1 MGGGGGGG
9 RGEPGGRG
17 GPGFGGGQRI
27 NGVELD
33 PLLAA
38 NDSNKPLI
46 SKLLAVPAL
55 RARYLGYVRDIAEK
69 WLDWN
74 KLGPIAERYHSLI
87 AAEVKADTRKLEST
101 AAFIQ
106 GLTEDVRGEVGGPRG
121 GGGTIGLKNFV
132 DHRRVFLLN
141 LPEVKKPESSA
152 EANR

>member
-1 MGGGGGGG
+1 MGGGAN
-9 RGEPGGRG
+9 
-17 GPGFGGGQRI
+17 I
-27 NGVELD
+27 KGVELD
-33 PLLAA
+33 PLFAA
-38 NDSNKPLI
+38 NDASKPLI

-55 RARYLGYVRDIAEK
+55 RARYLVYVRDIAEK

-87 AAEVKADTRKLEST
+87 ATEVKADTRKLEST

-106 GLTEDVRGEVGGPRG
+106 GLTEDVRGGWGGPPG
-121 GGGTIGLKNFV
+121 GGGTIGLKNFA
-132 DHRRVFLLN
+132 DQRRVFLLN